1 MLGGSGPISENRQNR
16 KGPKCLDP
24 LEERWLNEPSAGPV
38 LPHSLCGHSTA
49 WVCQCTVTSGRVCHF
64 LQSSV
69 QVTLGLQVTLLE
81 ETHVGISHVLSCPGG
96 DCTCSHLL
104 PSGAWGHERQETH
117 SQEAL
122 MVPMSPLTTA

>member
-1 MLGGSGPISENRQNR
+1 MS
-16 KGPKCLDP
+16 
-24 LEERWLNEPSAGPV
+24 PV
-38 LPHSLCGHSTA
+38 LVPCCPTA
-49 WVCQCTVTSGRVCHF
+49 CVDTAQPWVCQCTVTSGWVCHF

-104 PSGAWGHERQETH
+104 PGRGAVKSKR
-117 SQEAL
+117 
-122 MVPMSPLTTA
+122 PTARRR